1 MAFRQDTSSGRG
13 RWLCHFPA
21 GLRRIRIRIPRR
33 RLVTTSTTPHR
44 TGRAE
49 GCPGRTRRA
58 SAGSLSVKGE
68 RKRSLRGRSDRCRTP
83 VRPPRAGA
91 RHSPSPPS
99 GEAFPPLA
107 RTACERASDLL
118 HRDGKRRRYPR
129 LNLRESAALGP
140 TPAAR
145 RPSPCTGQGAGQ
157 EHSYRAGQASGQ
169 RPVSESR
176 DKALKACD
184 LGEPAAGRIPAMV
197 RHPTKPVSV
206 FNFQETWAVFTV
218 ASRL

>member
-1 MAFRQDTSSGRG
+1 MDHAEDSTKLRTSTTSRMTPKSMAFRQDTSSGRG

-91 RHSPSPPS
+91 RHSPALHPAKRSRHSRGPRVS
-99 GEAFPPLA
+99 V
-107 RTACERASDLL
+107 RRIYCTAMGSAGGTRNFQSS
-118 HRDGKRRRYPR
+118 R
-129 LNLRESAALGP
+129 SAALGP

-145 RPSPCTGQGAGQ
+145 RPRIHAAA
-157 EHSYRAGQASGQ
+157 RAPARSTATAPGKRRGSG
-169 RPVSESR
+169 RFPS
-176 DKALKACD
+176 
-184 LGEPAAGRIPAMV
+184 LG
-197 RHPTKPVSV
+197 TK
-206 FNFQETWAVFTV
+206 
-218 ASRL
+218 R